1 MKTNPRLRNDRNI
14 WLTVAAIFSGCALAS
29 TVNAQLSISDSP
41 TGPVVPLGDVILT
54 QNTDAGP
61 GAQDNNRDYM
71 NNNGPVGQTFE
82 VGFNTTLDAVTI
94 EGRGDSAMFYSG
106 VPQPFV
112 AGVTW
117 GIQISSVGAGGALT
131 ALDTE
136 QNTTY
141 VPTGG
146 GASDT
151 AYLTYDLGSPVSLI
165 AGQEYAF
172 NLIVN
177 DAGVSVV
184 GPPADTG
191 AAGQSWFG
199 LAHGTADSTATEYA
213 ENSDSADVNTPGTGA
228 GQDEYSA
235 FAAPNA
241 SGYSYDFAAIGAVP
255 EPTTLAL
262 IGLGGLGLLAAKR
275 RKV

>member
-41 TGPVVPLGDVILT
+41 TGPVVPGGDIILT

-61 GAQDNNRDYM
+61 GTQDNNRDYM
-71 NNNGPVGQTFE
+71 NNNGPVGQTFS
-82 VGFNTTLDAVTI
+82 VGANSTLDALTI
-94 EGRGDSAMFYSG
+94 LGRGDSAMYYNAG
-106 VPQPFV
+106 AQPFV
-112 AGVTW
+112 AGVIW
-117 GIQISSVGAGGALT
+117 GVQICSVGAGGALT
-131 ALDTE
+131 VLDTE
-136 QNTTY
+136 QNNTY

-146 GASDT
+146 GADD
-151 AYLTYDLGSPVSLI
+151 ADYLTYDLGTPISLT
-165 AGQEYAF
+165 AGDVYAF

-177 DAGVSVV
+177 DQNITS
-184 GPPADTG
+184 PTTG
-191 AAGQSWFG
+191 AVGQSWFG
-199 LAHGTADSTATEYA
+199 LAHGTGDATATSYA
-213 ENSDSADVNTPGTGA
+213 ENSDTADVNTPGTGA
-228 GQDEYSA
+228 GQDAYSA

-241 SGYSYDFAAIGAVP
+241 NNYSYTFAAIGTVP